1 VGYNFK
7 SDVTFHTTNNK
18 NGKMSPSVY
27 CDQILEPIVKS
38 WLERGDDFVHKEDND
53 SGCSGGASKRRN
65 IVQSWKKEHNLK
77 HYFNCPGFPDLAPI
91 ENCWQLPK
99 QFMVRFPH
107 WDEFET
113 RELALE
119 G

>member
-1 VGYNFK
+1 VSYNFK
-7 SDVTFHTTNNK
+7 SDLTFHTTNNK
-18 NGKMSPSVY
+18 NRKMSLSVY
-27 CDQILEPIVKS
+27 CDQTLKLIVKP
-38 WLERGDDFVHKEDND
+38 WLKREDDFVLEEDNN
-53 SGCSGGASKRRN
+53 SGHSGGTSKRGD

-77 HYFNCPGFPDLAPI
+77 HYFNFSCFPDLAPI

-99 QFMVRFPH
+99 QFMARFPH

-113 RELALE
+113 RGMALN